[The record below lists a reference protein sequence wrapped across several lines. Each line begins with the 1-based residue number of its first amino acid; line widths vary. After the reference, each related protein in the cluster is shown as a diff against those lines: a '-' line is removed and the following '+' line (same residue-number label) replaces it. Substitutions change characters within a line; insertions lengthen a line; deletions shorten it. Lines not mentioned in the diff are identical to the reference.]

1 MNITDIDDKVIN
13 KARDQQKPFEEISR
27 HFETEFLDD
36 MRRLNVGLPDA
47 ITRVTEYVPEI
58 VAYIEKI
65 IENGYAYAANGSVY
79 FDVGKFGNHQ
89 NHKYAKL
96 EPTSA
101 QDIDKLA
108 EGEGANQVGDTTAD
122 KKNPQ
127 DFALWK
133 KVKEGE
139 PSWDSPWGQGRPGWH
154 IECSAMASAIFKKF
168 PIDIHSGGIDLRFPH
183 HDNEIAQAEAY
194 YDCDQWIN
202 HFWHTGHLHIDG
214 LKMSKSLK
222 NFITIKQILK
232 DYSARQIRMMFL
244 LHNWDTTM
252 NYNKATSFNEATAKD
267 TQFTQFFRNVKA
279 KLRCVEV
286 KSSVQKWADADY
298 QLSETLLKSKT
309 AVHEA
314 LSDSFD
320 TPTAINELNKLVI
333 ATNTYLA
340 QPDSQIKIPLVK
352 QVSKFIHHILR
363 CFGLYSDTEE
373 PADGGAD
380 ESSAGSVSRE
390 AAIEPLMNV
399 LAKFR
404 DDVKANAGN
413 GPKEVFQI
421 SDVLRDDVLPHHNI
435 MLEDRKPGEP
445 AIWKF
450 VDYGVIMAER
460 EEKLR
465 AKQKKE
471 EEKRL
476 KKELDE
482 KKKSTP
488 ASEWFKS
495 QFKASEGY
503 SKFDEQGIPTHQIK
517 EKKGKKDEPVVKEEK
532 ELPDAIRNKLKKEWN
547 KQDGIFK
554 KW

>member
-1 MNITDIDDKVIN
+1 
-13 KARDQQKPFEEISR
+13 
-27 HFETEFLDD
+27 
-36 MRRLNVGLPDA
+36 
-47 ITRVTEYVPEI
+47 
-58 VAYIEKI
+58 
-65 IENGYAYAANGSVY
+65 
-79 FDVGKFGNHQ
+79 
-89 NHKYAKL
+89 
-96 EPTSA
+96 
-101 QDIDKLA
+101 
-108 EGEGANQVGDTTAD
+108 
-122 KKNPQ
+122 
-127 DFALWK
+127 
-133 KVKEGE
+133 
-139 PSWDSPWGQGRPGWH
+139 
-154 IECSAMASAIFKKF
+154 
-168 PIDIHSGGIDLRFPH
+168 
-183 HDNEIAQAEAY
+183 
-194 YDCDQWIN
+194 
-202 HFWHTGHLHIDG
+202 
-214 LKMSKSLK
+214 MSKSLK

-286 KSSVQKWADADY
+286 KSPVQKWVEADY

-352 QVSKFIHHILR
+352 QVSKFIHQILR
-363 CFGLYSDTEE
+363 CFGLYSDTDE

-380 ESSAGSVSRE
+380 DTSAGSISRE

-421 SDVLRDDVLPHHNI
+421 SDVLRDDILPHHNI
-435 MLEDRKPGEP
+435 LLEDRKPGEP

-495 QFKASEGY
+495 EFKASEGY
-503 SKFDEQGIPTHQIK
+503 SKFDE
-517 EKKGKKDEPVVKEEK
+517 
-532 ELPDAIRNKLKKEWN
+532 
-547 KQDGIFK
+547 
-554 KW
+554 